1 MIEFMSNWVE
11 NVIVGVII
19 ITIIEQLLPN
29 NSNGKYVKLMGG
41 IVILMLIISP
51 YIQKFVNKNNNVINI
66 EKYIS
71 GIENETVET
80 SAKIDNSEIIKK
92 MYEENLIVD
101 IKIKITEKG
110 YVCGNVGVKILNNN
124 EYTIEKIDVTI
135 LEKKAT
141 NKKSRGTV
149 VTFVQNIENVKINLQ
164 NKNNDNKSVISAS
177 EIKKLKEYL
186 SENYKVDE
194 NNICIK

>member
-101 IKIKITEKG
+101 IKTKITEKG

-135 LEKKAT
+135 SEKKAT

-186 SENYKVDE
+186 SETYKVDE

>member
-101 IKIKITEKG
+101 IKTKITEKG

-124 EYTIEKIDVTI
+124 EYTIEKIDVNI